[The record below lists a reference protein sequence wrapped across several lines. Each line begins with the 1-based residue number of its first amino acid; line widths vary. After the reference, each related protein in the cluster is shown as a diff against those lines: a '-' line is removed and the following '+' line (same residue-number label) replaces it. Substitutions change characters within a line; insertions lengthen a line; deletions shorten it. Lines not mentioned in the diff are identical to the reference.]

1 MTMRQHMHQ
10 GSSRR
15 PSVLSDFGTVLF
27 TTDHAQ
33 AQNSCRDSQRII
45 VSGSLSGCCDLMA
58 SVCCQQ
64 CSQPEW
70 LHTSPGPG
78 AVLDSL
84 AATLL

>member
-1 MTMRQHMHQ
+1 M
-10 GSSRR
+10 
-15 PSVLSDFGTVLF
+15 LSDFGTVLF

-64 CSQPEW
+64 CSQPE
-70 LHTSPGPG
+70 
-78 AVLDSL
+78 L
-84 AATLL
+84 AELQSKQSCRCDPANK